1 MSLYMMYV
9 SRIFTQN
16 NSQIRF
22 YKHSLFLS
30 ILNLKVSY
38 INYYKYF
45 ILINKTDKNQF
56 QHMTKYIR
64 EGRLHVF
71 LQEFNTVLLNWKYLS

>member
-1 MSLYMMYV
+1 MLLHMTNV

-22 YKHSLFLS
+22 HKHLLFLS